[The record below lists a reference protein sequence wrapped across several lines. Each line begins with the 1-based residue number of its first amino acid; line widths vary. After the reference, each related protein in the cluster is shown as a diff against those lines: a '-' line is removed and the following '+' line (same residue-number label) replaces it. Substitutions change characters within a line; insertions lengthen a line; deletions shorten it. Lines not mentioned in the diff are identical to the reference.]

1 MGMCKACKEVFNTND
16 MVDGYCKNCSTE
28 EIIKN
33 TEANHKKYIN
43 EKTIRENLSSSNRRD
58 KIIGFIIGF
67 SLAILGEIAL
77 ITLIGLFTENE
88 IAPRGAGW
96 IIIPIMAG
104 IAGINQWKK
113 IKNIKFNSSAN
124 NLLTANDF
132 MIAAFSSLFIGWL
145 LFLKGTDDSYDD
157 NLVDPVYS
165 VGFKLFDELFD
176 INYSDEISISYL
188 LYVIFLFIIYK
199 ISVSSLVWLKYK
211 RLAFQMERHFISI
224 YNFHLPEQNKTKEI
238 ILAIAMCSIFEE
250 ARQTKLTRENLICLL
265 EQFDNASRL
274 KQYFQRYIDTN
285 NLQSLYST
293 YNNYRAMNY
302 MPLVSTLLTFEHLV
316 EVPDKSK
323 IEEFVSEYNRNPLVS
338 FEAKI

>member
-1 MGMCKACKEVFNTND
+1 MGMCKACKEVFDDND

-33 TEANHKKYIN
+33 TEANNKKY
-43 EKTIRENLSSSNRRD
+43 

-67 SLAILGEIAL
+67 SLAVLGEIAL
-77 ITLIGLFTENE
+77 ITLIGLFIEHK
-88 IAPRGAGW
+88 IVPRGLVWTA
-96 IIIPIMAG
+96 IPIMAG

-113 IKNIKFNSSAN
+113 IKNITSNNSAN
-124 NLLTANDF
+124 NLLNVNDF
-132 MIAAFSSLFIGWL
+132 MIAAFSSIFVCWL
-145 LFLKGTDDSYDD
+145 IFLNGTDDYPFKG

-165 VGFKLFDELFD
+165 VGFKLFDKLFD
-176 INYSDEISISYL
+176 INHSDETSVSYL
-188 LYVIFLFIIYK
+188 LCVIFLFIIYK
-199 ISVSSLVWLKYK
+199 IIVFILVLLKYK
-211 RLAFQMERHFISI
+211 RLAFQMGRRFTNI
-224 YNFHLPEQNKTKEI
+224 YNFYLPEQNKTKEI

-250 ARQTKLTRENLICLL
+250 ARQAKLTRENLIFLL

-285 NLQSLYST
+285 NLQSLYLA

-323 IEEFVSEYNRNPLVS
+323 IEEFVSKYNKNPLVS